1 MYRLNITKYLDI
13 GGYLNLDE
21 ERKQNI
27 MEHLYSEYVDVETKV
42 KVAIYEIFQDVI
54 EKGLN
59 SRNNIVLIFNSD
71 IESEVLKKIEES
83 FDMWDIEVEV
93 ME

>member
-59 SRNNIVLIFNSD
+59 SRNNIILIFNSD